1 MKVGI
6 ISDIHSNLHALEAVE
21 KKLREY
27 NVEEV
32 WCLGDVVGYGAF
44 PNECVDWVKKNCK
57 YVILGNHEFAVLGIT
72 STQDMNPY
80 ARKAIEWTKD
90 TLKKECMEFL
100 EGCPVQEITQYCQL
114 VHDTPVLPGSG
125 EYILTEEDAYF
136 AMLKQMRPVCFFG
149 HTHVPKVYKF
159 SASTANEIRM
169 NPLSI
174 SGERLLINPGS
185 VGQPRDRDPR
195 ASFGVLDLDD
205 EVYEQVRVEY
215 DFKKAARAIL
225 DAGLPEFLAARIV
238 VGV

>member
-1 MKVGI
+1 
-6 ISDIHSNLHALEAVE
+6 
-21 KKLREY
+21 
-27 NVEEV
+27 
-32 WCLGDVVGYGAF
+32 
-44 PNECVDWVKKNCK
+44 
-57 YVILGNHEFAVLGIT
+57 
-72 STQDMNPY
+72 
-80 ARKAIEWTKD
+80 
-90 TLKKECMEFL
+90 
-100 EGCPVQEITQYCQL
+100 
-114 VHDTPVLPGSG
+114 
-125 EYILTEEDAYF
+125 
-136 AMLKQMRPVCFFG
+136 
-149 HTHVPKVYKF
+149 
-159 SASTANEIRM
+159 M